1 MKIISEQSAK
11 NIGIEGTVVEVPV
24 NSFYRRDD
32 AIIVLEDAGFD
43 VREEYK
49 TPDAPTP
56 RHRTGELMMGDWH
69 MSPVFVITRRDG
81 DMFSQAEIKDALHSV
96 GIAGQLHV
104 TFL

>member
-1 MKIISEQSAK
+1 MEIISEQSAK
-11 NIGIEGTVVEVPV
+11 NIGVEGTVAEVPA
-24 NSFYRRDD
+24 NNFYRRDD
-32 AIIVLEDAGFD
+32 AIVVLKDAGFD

-56 RHRTGELMMGDWH
+56 RHRTGELMMSDWH

-81 DMFSQAEIKDALHSV
+81 GMFSLADAKDALHGV
-96 GIAGQLHV
+96 DIAGQLHV